1 MYFENILNKK
11 ILALEP
17 TYDINSIFDY
27 EFNDNVLY
35 KLSYVEKFEAPAIDE
50 ISLNN
55 TYYSNES
62 SRYPENAIK
71 IELKKGTYRISWVG
85 GCLIDVERKTINDCI
100 WTSKGKLKLS
110 KDILL
115 LENEINGIENLT
127 VNDILKNHDDLF
139 VDNYFDIKISSASKL
154 HIWINSKNVIGEI
167 NFKINKIDK
176 KDSNNEI
183 NELIFDSS
191 NFPKIQTTNDTMY
204 EFVLDKL
211 IEKEIVEPEFKYPV
225 GTYQIILNNEITQNN
240 NINEL
245 IKIQSS
251 DKKQYNTNV
260 DGKLISL
267 NKIEIPKDVDPLNF
281 YFMLGKCELICFID
295 FLTDK
300 YYFYPNSYAECFMN
314 LFLPDSK
321 IETIEDSKYYLK
333 FKITEYKH
341 ISYNFKDKN
350 DIITNFSKW
359 LDIKE
364 SDIYYDEYE
373 LYYYAKTYNLYNTYF
388 SQIIPK
394 YIDFD
399 KYFVFIELD
408 ITCMVKDNVSEK
420 IKNEDILL
428 DYVVSDYKE
437 DENNNPISGCLWK
450 LVDSKPKEYNYIEWS
465 KPEEWYNTDTENELI
480 SYINGHGY
488 LKISKQRFKNLF
500 KVDLDYI
507 KYGNLD
513 DTEFKMLKLND
524 PIVSPYERFQYW
536 MNIKM

>member
-35 KLSYVEKFEAPAIDE
+35 KLSYVEKFEAPVIDE

-71 IELKKGTYRISWVG
+71 IELKKGTYRISCVG

-115 LENEINGIENLT
+115 LENEINDIDHLT
-127 VNDILKNHDDLF
+127 INDILKNHDDLF

-183 NELIFDSS
+183 NEIIFDSS

-260 DGKLISL
+260 NGKLISL

-341 ISYNFKDKN
+341 ISYNFKDKT
-350 DIITNFSKW
+350 DIIANFSKW

-388 SQIIPK
+388 SQVIPK

-420 IKNEDILL
+420 IENEDISL
-428 DYVVSDYKE
+428 DYVISDYKE

-465 KPEEWYNTDTENELI
+465 KPKEWYNTDTENELI

-500 KVDLDYI
+500 NVDLDYI

-513 DTEFKMLKLND
+513 DAEFKMLKLND